1 MIKTIATVAQST
13 QKLKKYFVPSVSPW
27 QKNQQ
32 FPPFGDGN
40 PTPLFLSR
48 QGGSFLLSLPP
59 IADLSFLRRQESPS
73 ETAINP
79 VVKYSHLWFRFTK
92 TDHNSV
98 SIYDCKQLKNMY
110 LRKGIFVGTISE

>member
-13 QKLKKYFVPSVSPW
+13 QKLKKYSVPSVSPW

-40 PTPLFLSR
+40 PAPCFFRGRGLLFCCNFP
-48 QGGSFLLSLPP
+48 QT
-59 IADLSFLRRQESPS
+59 ADLSFLRRQESPS
-73 ETAINP
+73 ATAINP